1 MSRLFHVSERA
12 EGVAGTIN
20 SVLADDGDYILPKF
34 ENKT

>member
-1 MSRLFHVSERA
+1 MSRLFNVSERA

-20 SVLADDGDYILPKF
+20 SVLADDRDHILTKF